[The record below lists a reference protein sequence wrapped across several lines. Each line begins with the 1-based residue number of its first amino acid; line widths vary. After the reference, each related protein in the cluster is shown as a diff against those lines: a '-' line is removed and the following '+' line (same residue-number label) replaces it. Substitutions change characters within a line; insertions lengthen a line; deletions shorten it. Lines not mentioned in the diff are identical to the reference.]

1 MDRAAHYHWRQL
13 RQGDEQ
19 AFKSLFELLWKDLYV
34 YAARLMQSR
43 DEAHDIVQELF
54 IQLWENRYQLAEVD
68 SVKPYLYRSIRN
80 MVLNRIKVSQIRDKH
95 LEAFKDILPTTGNTT
110 EEMVLGAEAHTN
122 LMKSLELLPER
133 MREIFYM
140 NRIDHVPV
148 STIADQLNLS
158 EQTVRNQINLASK
171 RLKELTIMLVSLFIS

>member
-1 MDRAAHYHWRQL
+1 MDRAALYHWRQL

-43 DEAHDIVQELF
+43 EEAHDIVQELF
-54 IQLWENRYQLAEVD
+54 IKLWENRYQLAEVD
-68 SVKPYLYRSIRN
+68 AIKPYLYQSVRN
-80 MVLNRIKVSQIRDKH
+80 MVLNRIKVSQIREKH
-95 LEAFKDILPTTGNTT
+95 LEAFKEILPIAGNTT
-110 EEMVLGAEAHTN
+110 EDMVLGAEAHAN
-122 LMKSLELLPER
+122 LMKSLELLPDR
-133 MREIFYM
+133 MREIFYL

-158 EQTVRNQINLASK
+158 EQTVRNQINLALK
-171 RLKELTIMLVSLFIS
+171 RLKGVTVMVVSLFFV